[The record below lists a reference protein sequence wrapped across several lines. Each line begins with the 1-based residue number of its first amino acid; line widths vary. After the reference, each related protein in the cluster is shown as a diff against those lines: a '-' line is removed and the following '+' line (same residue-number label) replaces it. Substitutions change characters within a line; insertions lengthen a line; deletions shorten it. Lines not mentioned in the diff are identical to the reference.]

1 VTLTVRGLDST
12 PVRMARTSPPS
23 IGRNTFVG
31 PPPRASPSV
40 WGRLRACTDLVGRAA
55 SGLRERDCSWQN
67 TTHLVRE
74 LQLAHTC
81 GSTSGSTHAR
91 GRSSMVGAPVRL
103 PPRTRVTTLH
113 TSLNQ
118 RIQSTEPSGATS
130 SPSAQGRARRV
141 LEDAI
146 RAGGVVC
153 VIFVVRSP
161 APRLPRGSLVAPGR
175 ERRGRR
181 M

>member
-1 VTLTVRGLDST
+1 MRT
-12 PVRMARTSPPS
+12 PSRSAIRDAVVHPAMPPEADGMPRLPRRPSPAHLPHQT
-23 IGRNTFVG
+23 G
-31 PPPRASPSV
+31 SV
-40 WGRLRACTDLVGRAA
+40 E
-55 SGLRERDCSWQN
+55 REREIVLGK
-67 TTHLVRE
+67 TR
-74 LQLAHTC
+74 HTQFV
-81 GSTSGSTHAR
+81 SYTSRRRVVPRVDPHAR
-91 GRSSMVGAPVRL
+91 VRSSMVVAPVRL

-113 TSLNQ
+113 TSLNR

-130 SPSAQGRARRV
+130 SPSALGRARRI

-146 RAGGVVC
+146 RARGVVC

>member
-1 VTLTVRGLDST
+1 
-12 PVRMARTSPPS
+12 M
-23 IGRNTFVG
+23 
-31 PPPRASPSV
+31 
-40 WGRLRACTDLVGRAA
+40 
-55 SGLRERDCSWQN
+55 
-67 TTHLVRE
+67 
-74 LQLAHTC
+74 
-81 GSTSGSTHAR
+81 
-91 GRSSMVGAPVRL
+91 RL

-130 SPSAQGRARRV
+130 SPSAQGRARRI

-146 RAGGVVC
+146 QARGVEVC
-153 VIFVVRSP
+153 VVFVVRSP

-181 M
+181 V

>member
-1 VTLTVRGLDST
+1 MVVVCVRFVYSSRRATVPRQGRRTL
-12 PVRMARTSPPS
+12 VRMEL
-23 IGRNTFVG
+23 
-31 PPPRASPSV
+31 ASLCA
-40 WGRLRACTDLVGRAA
+40 GACTHTIARARV
-55 SGLRERDCSWQN
+55 STHTTPHREREIVLGK
-67 TTHLVRE
+67 TR
-74 LQLAHTC
+74 HTQFV
-81 GSTSGSTHAR
+81 SYTSRRRVVPRVDPHAR
-91 GRSSMVGAPVRL
+91 VRSSMVVAPVRL

-130 SPSAQGRARRV
+130 SPSAQGRTRRI

-161 APRLPRGSLVAPGR
+161 APRSPRGSLVAPGR

>member
-1 VTLTVRGLDST
+1 MCAPRRDDTQGSRHGLVRAFLSFLSSVCSARFSLSVSTVK
-12 PVRMARTSPPS
+12 
-23 IGRNTFVG
+23 
-31 PPPRASPSV
+31 
-40 WGRLRACTDLVGRAA
+40 
-55 SGLRERDCSWQN
+55 REREIVLGR
-67 TTHLVRE
+67 TR
-74 LQLAHTC
+74 HTQFV
-81 GSTSGSTHAR
+81 SYNSRIRVVPRVDPHAR
-91 GRSSMVGAPVRL
+91 GRSSMVGAPMRL

-113 TSLNQ
+113 TSLNR

-130 SPSAQGRARRV
+130 SPSAQGRARRI

-146 RAGGVVC
+146 RARGVVC
-153 VIFVVRSP
+153 VVFVVRSP

>member
-1 VTLTVRGLDST
+1 MRLY
-12 PVRMARTSPPS
+12 
-23 IGRNTFVG
+23 F
-31 PPPRASPSV
+31 ASH
-40 WGRLRACTDLVGRAA
+40 LYLYLV
-55 SGLRERDCSWQN
+55 SCSWCFRCLRWGIWGSGRSDQSFCPN
-67 TTHLVRE
+67 TDIFFPPAPFPSFGGRE
-74 LQLAHTC
+74 IVLGKTRHTQFV
-81 GSTSGSTHAR
+81 SYNSRIRVVPRVDPHAR
-91 GRSSMVGAPVRL
+91 GRSSMVVAPVRL

-113 TSLNQ
+113 TSLNR

-130 SPSAQGRARRV
+130 SPSAQGRARRI

-146 RAGGVVC
+146 RARGVVC
-153 VIFVVRSP
+153 VVFVVRSP

>member
-1 VTLTVRGLDST
+1 MGEVARGLSLFGGASSE
-12 PVRMARTSPPS
+12 VRRCGYSVEIRRDLSIICVFSPE
-23 IGRNTFVG
+23 
-31 PPPRASPSV
+31 
-40 WGRLRACTDLVGRAA
+40 
-55 SGLRERDCSWQN
+55 REREIVLGR
-67 TTHLVRE
+67 TR
-74 LQLAHTC
+74 HTQFV
-81 GSTSGSTHAR
+81 SYTSRRRVVLRVDPHAR
-91 GRSSMVGAPVRL
+91 VRSSMVGAPMRL

-113 TSLNQ
+113 TSLNR

-130 SPSAQGRARRV
+130 SPSAQGRARRI

-146 RAGGVVC
+146 RARGVVC

>member
-1 VTLTVRGLDST
+1 MKCV
-12 PVRMARTSPPS
+12 
-23 IGRNTFVG
+23 F
-31 PPPRASPSV
+31 PPPERAKETLLRGVTQISKSPSPT
-40 WGRLRACTDLVGRAA
+40 AE
-55 SGLRERDCSWQN
+55 REREIVLGK
-67 TTHLVRE
+67 TR
-74 LQLAHTC
+74 HTQFV
-81 GSTSGSTHAR
+81 SYTSRRRVVPRVDPHAR
-91 GRSSMVGAPVRL
+91 VRSSMVVAPVRL

-113 TSLNQ
+113 TSLNR

-130 SPSAQGRARRV
+130 SPSAQGRARRI

-146 RAGGVVC
+146 RARGVVC
-153 VIFVVRSP
+153 VVFVVRSP